1 MTGLIVRFRTQFVKR
16 IHPGDHRA
24 RIGLFKISS
33 LSHVCEEHTY
43 VSEQYIFKI
52 QTFNKMWLGGRLRGV
67 YAKTSAS
74 PASAEGISLPKVVV
88 SRPRERTF
96 GKWDSLGPTPG
107 KILSEQ
113 VGVSS
118 TREATF

>member
-1 MTGLIVRFRTQFVKR
+1 MAG
-16 IHPGDHRA
+16 RA
-24 RIGLFKISS
+24 A
-33 LSHVCEEHTY
+33 
-43 VSEQYIFKI
+43 
-52 QTFNKMWLGGRLRGV
+52 GGGEGRV
-67 YAKTSAS
+67 YAKTPAA
-74 PASAEGISLPKVVV
+74 PASAEGISVEKVVV
-88 SRPRERTF
+88 SCTRETTF

>member
-1 MTGLIVRFRTQFVKR
+1 
-16 IHPGDHRA
+16 
-24 RIGLFKISS
+24 
-33 LSHVCEEHTY
+33 
-43 VSEQYIFKI
+43 
-52 QTFNKMWLGGRLRGV
+52 MWLGGRLRGV

-88 SRPRERTF
+88 SRTREMTF